1 VDFSYHVGNFINVFY
16 DKIMKITIEYYGK
29 TYSVETQNDDL
40 SIDEH
45 LQIIYGLLIQLTFN
59 SEVIKNGLLDLAE
72 EINNSEI

>member
-1 VDFSYHVGNFINVFY
+1 MDFSYHVGNFINVFY